1 MRIKKYICRIKMLLS
16 VHILF
21 QPIRFII
28 DFVKKMVQITIKKYY
43 SLAFVTRMFKFVR
56 NRLSKFVNIFII
68 FFSFSVKLVK
78 NVKTSWFS
86 LEDPKESW
94 LIYGLVLCACVIKF
108 HSKLSLSITIHTVI
122 STYVYVCLPDH
133 DAHLWCMASLLTI
146 PCLM

>member
-1 MRIKKYICRIKMLLS
+1 MLLS

-68 FFSFSVKLVK
+68 FFFFFCKVS
-78 NVKTSWFS
+78 
-86 LEDPKESW
+86 KER
-94 LIYGLVLCACVIKF
+94 K
-108 HSKLSLSITIHTVI
+108 
-122 STYVYVCLPDH
+122 D
-133 DAHLWCMASLLTI
+133 
-146 PCLM
+146 

>member
-1 MRIKKYICRIKMLLS
+1 MLLS

-78 NVKTSWFS
+78 NVKTS
-86 LEDPKESW
+86 
-94 LIYGLVLCACVIKF
+94 
-108 HSKLSLSITIHTVI
+108 
-122 STYVYVCLPDH
+122 
-133 DAHLWCMASLLTI
+133 
-146 PCLM
+146 